1 MISIGLTGNV
11 ASGKTTVADRWS
23 EAGVRVIDADRLG
36 HAVLA
41 EDGAAREALV
51 EAFGEGILTA
61 GGSIDRAALGERAFA
76 DDDGVRRLNA
86 IVHPPLLERLRSELE
101 RAALSGE
108 PLAVVDAA
116 LVFEFGMD
124 DDLDAV
130 VLVTAPPELRADRL
144 RKSRGLDD
152 ERIARLM
159 AAQIPDAEKEDRSD
173 YVVVNDGSIEDLEA
187 AADRTLARIRADF
200 ALDDPTPHAKENDHA

>member
-11 ASGKTTVADRWS
+11 ASGKTTVADRWR

-36 HAVLA
+36 HAVLH
-41 EDGAAREALV
+41 EDEAARRTLV
-51 EAFGEGILTA
+51 EAFGGEILA
-61 GGSIDRAALGERAFA
+61 ADGWIDRTALAERAFA
-76 DDDGVRRLNA
+76 DQDGVRRLNA
-86 IVHPPLLERLRSELE
+86 IVHPPLHDRHRSELE
-101 RAALSGE
+101 KAARTGE

-144 RKSRGLDD
+144 RRSRGLDD
-152 ERIARLM
+152 GRIARIT
-159 AAQIPDAEKEDRSD
+159 AAQMPDAQKEERSD
-173 YVVVNDGSIEDLEA
+173 YVVVNDGSLEDLEA

-200 ALDDPTPHAKENDHA
+200 DLDAGTTTKETDHA

>member
-1 MISIGLTGNV
+1 MIAIGLTGNV
-11 ASGKTTVADRWS
+11 ASGKTTIADRWR

-36 HAVLA
+36 HAVLQ
-41 EDGAAREALV
+41 EDETARWTLV
-51 EAFGEGILTA
+51 EAFGEEVLTA
-61 GGSIDRAALGERAFA
+61 DGSIDRNALAEQAFA
-76 DDDGVRRLNA
+76 DEDGVRRLNA

-101 RAALSGE
+101 KAARAGE
-108 PLAVVDAA
+108 RLAVVDAA

-144 RKSRGLDD
+144 RQSRGLDNQ
-152 ERIARLM
+152 RIARIM
-159 AAQIPDAEKEDRSD
+159 AAQMPDAEKEERSD
-173 YVVVNDGSIEDLEA
+173 YVVVNDGSLEDLEA

-200 ALDDPTPHAKENDHA
+200 GLGARTTTKETDHA

>member
-11 ASGKTTVADRWS
+11 ASGKTTVADRWR

-36 HAVLA
+36 HMVLR
-41 EDGAAREALV
+41 EDEVAKEALLD
-51 EAFGEGILTA
+51 AFGEGILA
-61 GGSIDRAALGERAFA
+61 ADGSVDRSALGEKAFA

-86 IVHPPLLERLRSELE
+86 IVHPPLLERLRAELE
-101 RAALSGE
+101 RAARTGE
-108 PLAVVDAA
+108 PVAIVDAA
-116 LVFEFGMD
+116 LIFEFGME

-130 VLVTAPPELRADRL
+130 VLVTAPATVRADRL
-144 RKSRGLDD
+144 RRSRGLDD

-159 AAQIPDAEKEDRSD
+159 AAQMPDAEKRARSD
-173 YVVVNDGSIEDLEA
+173 YVVVNDGTIEELVA

-200 ALDDPTPHAKENDHA
+200 ALEGRTPNEKENDHA